1 MYFHLLV
8 VGLLSVLLLLCA
20 FVSVSDFKYRR
31 IPNQYLLIA
40 VASTLGLFVMASM
53 VLPVALLI
61 KAFFFGLLGAL
72 MGGTFLYI
80 PYQLKQVGADDVKLV
95 MVFGF
100 LLGMKGVV
108 LSILIGAMIG
118 GIWALLLAYKFGGL
132 SQMWHNMKFMAR
144 SVYLS
149 GGKTMGWDLRSD
161 GVITMPYGVALSMGA
176 SVIAIEQLTLHL
188 TQVTS
193 FL

>member
-8 VGLLSVLLLLCA
+8 VVLLSILLLLCA
-20 FVSVSDFKYRR
+20 FVSVSDFKYRK

-40 VASTLGLFVMASM
+40 VFATIGLFILAGMF
-53 VLPVALLI
+53 LPAALLI
-61 KAFFFGLLGAL
+61 KSFLLGVLGAL

-80 PYQLKQVGADDVKLV
+80 PYQLKQVGAGDVKLV

-161 GVITMPYGVALSMGA
+161 GVITMPYGVALSLGA
-176 SVIAIEQLTLHL
+176 SVVAVQQLNIHL